1 LQKSSGQEVFVLFYN
16 VFSKRKA
23 LKVTKMS
30 TAQAQVSMQRAVVEQ
45 LRGELKVNRMKVSQ
59 TSADLMKFCEQNIHG
74 DPLVNGVSAS
84 ENPFREKNVC
94 AIL

>member
-1 LQKSSGQEVFVLFYN
+1 
-16 VFSKRKA
+16 
-23 LKVTKMS
+23 MS
-30 TAQAQVSMQRAVVEQ
+30 TAQAQVSMQRQVVEQ

-59 TSADLMKFCEQNIHG
+59 TSADIMKFCEQNING

>member
-1 LQKSSGQEVFVLFYN
+1 
-16 VFSKRKA
+16 
-23 LKVTKMS
+23 
-30 TAQAQVSMQRAVVEQ
+30 
-45 LRGELKVNRMKVSQ
+45 RMKVSQ
-59 TSADLMKFCEQNIHG
+59 TSADIMKFCEQNING